1 MEKVAQHPEHPFR
14 LKLLPQLLGV
24 LGADPSLLSPFF
36 LDVAMPKGPK
46 LHLSRGPVLLPQSK
60 AVLNVSQLCNSH
72 GICCGP
78 FCDCFSVQP
87 LLLASPVSSLPNYRY
102 FREYSPIISY
112 TQMYIST
119 SKTDIYLA

>member
-87 LLLASPVSSLPNYRY
+87 LY
-102 FREYSPIISY
+102 FCFIDYAKDFDCVDNNKLWKILKER
-112 TQMYIST
+112 
-119 SKTDIYLA
+119 